1 MYDVD
6 FDNTVISKLFE
17 KIIVSSRHFI
27 GYLDGAAIPLVL
39 IWSKISGYV
48 KTLKYKD
55 GDKDDVLLF
64 I

>member
-27 GYLDGAAIPLVL
+27 GYLDDVAIPLVL
-39 IWSKISGYV
+39 IWSKMSGYV
-48 KTLKYKD
+48 KTFKYKD
-55 GDKDDVLLF
+55 GHKDNFLF
-64 I
+64 FI